1 MYNSVTDSVHF
12 TINLTQERVF
22 IDRFYR
28 INHAKTYNFD
38 APTLV
43 TSASHK
49 ITAKMPY
56 SLSKINIFDE
66 ETTFRH
72 TFLSSDLQCLPPGD
86 PRILCVKHTY
96 PITGK
101 SSIGSYKIGK
111 NKWEEQLWASFTFLR
126 QTNLPVFHLITVVF
140 NSNVLMV
147 SLKVA
152 EFS

>member
-1 MYNSVTDSVHF
+1 MYNSVHF

-28 INHAKTYNFD
+28 INHTKTYNFH

-49 ITAKMPY
+49 TTAKMRY
-56 SLSKINIFDE
+56 SFTKITPFDE

-86 PRILCVKHTY
+86 PRILCAKHRS

-101 SSIGSYKIGK
+101 SSIVFNKSGPMKIYCWRVYHEGG
-111 NKWEEQLWASFTFLR
+111 NPLIPTCVTLIH
-126 QTNLPVFHLITVVF
+126 HLIY
-140 NSNVLMV
+140 
-147 SLKVA
+147 SLNLD
-152 EFS
+152 

>member
-86 PRILCVKHTY
+86 PRILCAKHTY

-101 SSIGSYKIGK
+101 SSIARKHGLHCFIITSVSHLFRRTLALSRQQ
-111 NKWEEQLWASFTFLR
+111 WHLHLR
-126 QTNLPVFHLITVVF
+126 IHP
-140 NSNVLMV
+140 
-147 SLKVA
+147 
-152 EFS
+152 

>member
-1 MYNSVTDSVHF
+1 MYNSVHF

-28 INHAKTYNFD
+28 INHTKTYNFH

-49 ITAKMPY
+49 TTAKMRY
-56 SLSKINIFDE
+56 SFTKITPFDE

-86 PRILCVKHTY
+86 PRILCAKHRS

-101 SSIGSYKIGK
+101 SSIGNRKRFSEIDLVPGYLI
-111 NKWEEQLWASFTFLR
+111 EQFGNRTQSN
-126 QTNLPVFHLITVVF
+126 TNRSIAQLNRT
-140 NSNVLMV
+140 
-147 SLKVA
+147 
-152 EFS
+152 